1 MRSVNADDSDLTIRS
16 CDGQL
21 FRVHARNLYEHSDG
35 FPGSDVPSQPNEVV
49 DLTET
54 SETLEILFQ
63 FMYRRPQPELR
74 NLPSAQLY
82 ALADAVD
89 KYGVFPAQQVCNL
102 VMAYVSYCTL
112 WAMLKAE

>member
-1 MRSVNADDSDLTIRS
+1 M
-16 CDGQL
+16 
-21 FRVHARNLYEHSDG
+21 
-35 FPGSDVPSQPNEVV
+35 PSQPNEVV

-63 FMYRRPQPELR
+63 FMYRRPQP
-74 NLPSAQLY
+74 NLQDLPFAQFL
-82 ALADAVD
+82 ALAEAVE